1 MQIQTFADYSE
12 LSRRVADLIAS
23 TIRKKPFAQICIA
36 SGHTPVGVFKCLIE
50 DIKNGLDVSKVTF
63 ISLDEWLN
71 IDPSDPGSCISML
84 RKDFFD
90 HVTLRKE
97 QIVMFDVMSEPIVEC
112 ARINDIIA
120 NNGGL
125 DVMLVG
131 IGLNGHIGMNEPGT
145 SFRSYAHLSKLAEE
159 TRTSGQKYFQK
170 PTVLT
175 TGITL
180 GLRHFAES
188 RLPIVMANGVK
199 KAAIISKIINNKA
212 TEEIPGTIV
221 HNIPQALVMVD
232 AEAAQ
237 EIDK

>member
-1 MQIQTFADYSE
+1 MKVETYRDYE
-12 LSRRVADLIAS
+12 TLSRATADLIVS
-23 TIRKKPFAQICIA
+23 TIQKKPFSYICIA
-36 SGHTPVGVFKCLIE
+36 SGHTPVGTFQCLRD
-50 DIKNGLDVSKVTF
+50 DINSGRVDVSKVTF

-90 HVTLRKE
+90 HVQLRKE
-97 QIVMFDVMSEPIVEC
+97 QIVMFDVQAEPIAEC
-112 ARINDIIA
+112 ARINDLIA
-120 NNGGL
+120 SNGGL

-145 SFRSYAHLSKLAEE
+145 SFRSYAHVSNLAEA

-175 TGITL
+175 SGITL
-180 GLRHFAES
+180 GLRHFTES
-188 RLPIVMANGVK
+188 RLPIVMANGIK
-199 KAAIISKIINNKA
+199 KAGIMNKIINSKP

-221 HNIPQALVMVD
+221 HNIPQALVMIDTD
-232 AEAAQ
+232 AASEL
-237 EIDK
+237 